1 MFDDGRLFQGLFV
14 VLVAA
19 FILAPAITPRGRRVT
34 SLLGALA
41 LMSIAVVQFFAWRR
55 GFFYND
61 QSSQGAWVAIA
72 YFGVGFVCWYAGGW
86 WLMNGVLRFQPQGG
100 FYRQSRQMNIVGRI
114 ILLAALFPVI
124 ERSNELRTV
133 NPGLLSSAEEQ
144 TVHRVRDVSGAYP
157 HVFSWRE
164 RDDAPAQRWAIPPGE
179 LADTIVQETVD
190 GPRWIDLHIPAPAAT
205 RPVLR
210 LHRDDSTADRDA
222 LSALRSDH
230 HVDFE
235 TPYGLWIDE
244 RGGGFRLLGMGCPT
258 DTVARHPSLAV
269 SAPGPREIR
278 CFEPASQVKRTIPGL
293 FGLAH
298 VFMYLPAA
306 GPQAQCAASFRFR
319 GRVVTVVSDDPC
331 VSRAHRDA
339 IAAATAMLDRFARA
353 PR

>member
-1 MFDDGRLFQGLFV
+1 MV
-14 VLVAA
+14 M
-19 FILAPAITPRGRRVT
+19 PRSRPVT

-41 LMSIAVVQFFAWRR
+41 LMGIGLTQFLAWRR

-61 QSSQGAWVAIA
+61 QSSEGFWVVIVYGA
-72 YFGVGFVCWYAGGW
+72 VGFVSWYAGGW
-86 WLMNGVLRFQPQGG
+86 WLVNGVVRLRPQRWPY
-100 FYRQSRQMNIVGRI
+100 FKFRLAAVV
-114 ILLAALFPVI
+114 ILCSALFPI
-124 ERSNELRTV
+124 IQRGKELRTV
-133 NPGLLSSAEEQ
+133 NPGLSSSAEEQ
-144 TVHRVRDVSGAYP
+144 VVHRVRDVSGAYP
-157 HVFSWRE
+157 YVFSWRE
-164 RDDAPAQRWAIPPGE
+164 RDDAPAQRWALPPGE
-179 LADTIVQETVD
+179 LAATIVQETVD
-190 GPRWIDLHIPAPAAT
+190 GPRWIDLHIPASGAT

-210 LHRDDSTADRDA
+210 MHRDDSTADRDA
-222 LSALRSDH
+222 LEALRSDH

-244 RGGGFRLLGMGCPT
+244 RGGGFRLLGLGCPN

-278 CFEPASQVKRTIPGL
+278 CYAPDSQVNRSIPGL
-293 FGLAH
+293 FGLAR

-319 GRVVTVVSDDPC
+319 GRVVTVMSDDPC

-353 PR
+353 PH